1 MRWSLFACRDDWG
14 VDGAGIAVVVVDG
27 DGGKVVVAVAGD
39 VGRAGDGRRAET
51 ETGSGSAISHMT
63 SRPSWRLTTSWRLVR
78 RWPLF
83 VRTHPTA
90 NNVCFDYPHMS
101 YPLSPSGRPILLH
114 FAVSNNDPAIF
125 QPSSYRGAA
134 VEIWRFGSIIDVHRN
149 QFAGRYCS
157 LSQYSVQQVIIA
169 FCLILYL
176 QVPDNHGQGPQ
187 KLLARGPLS
196 LFHNHPRSRLLI
208 PRFKSTFATQPP

>member
-114 FAVSNNDPAIF
+114 FAVANTKRNGGHRVPY
-125 QPSSYRGAA
+125 SSLHAQNKPH
-134 VEIWRFGSIIDVHRN
+134 FGVRISHSC
-149 QFAGRYCS
+149 FS
-157 LSQYSVQQVIIA
+157 E
-169 FCLILYL
+169 
-176 QVPDNHGQGPQ
+176 
-187 KLLARGPLS
+187 
-196 LFHNHPRSRLLI
+196 
-208 PRFKSTFATQPP
+208 